1 VIGEFMDRKINFEDE
16 TIEIGDWKTRDNL
29 KDDIKVKVGEGDFDV
44 VDEALA
50 LKQLTNTLSDYEEI
64 IIKLPTVFVS
74 QHKKEADNQGMTL
87 CDLIRTL
94 LLE

>member
-1 VIGEFMDRKINFEDE
+1 MISEFMDRKINFEDE